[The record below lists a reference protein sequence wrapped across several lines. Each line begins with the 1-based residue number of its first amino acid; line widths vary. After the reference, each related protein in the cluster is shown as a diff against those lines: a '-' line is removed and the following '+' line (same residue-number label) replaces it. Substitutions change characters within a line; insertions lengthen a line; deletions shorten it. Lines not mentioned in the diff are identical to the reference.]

1 MTNAELYGTRLDEHW
16 RGQSS
21 VSSLLVKG
29 RSNNDIT
36 VARVIAG
43 PGFGFVEHVPPEE
56 GYAFS
61 LELIDYQKGELWL
74 GGRNTPQ
81 TNLLRNHSVFFD
93 LRNGV
98 DAKLEDPFDFVHF
111 HIPRRYFADLAA
123 AGGMSAAD
131 ELRVES
137 GHGFFDPVLMHLG
150 LAMLPALDRPAE
162 VNQLFLDHTMI
173 ALCSHIAGTYGVA
186 IEPRAVAKGLAGWRL
201 RRAKDLIA
209 SRLNGD
215 ISIAEIAAE
224 CGLTPS
230 YFARQFAEA
239 TGTTPHR
246 WLLKMRVE
254 QAKQL
259 MAEGRLSL
267 ADVAMACGFAD
278 QSHFTRVFSRETGA
292 TPRAWRD
299 QLRR

>member
-1 MTNAELYGTRLDEHW
+1 MSRTEFYGTRLDEHW
-16 RGQSS
+16 RGQCT
-21 VSSLLVKG
+21 VTSLLVKG
-29 RSNNDIT
+29 RAQSDIT
-36 VARVIAG
+36 VARLTGG
-43 PGFGFVEHVPPEE
+43 PGFGLVEPVPPEE
-56 GYAFS
+56 GFAITV
-61 LELIDYQKGELWL
+61 ELIDYQQGELWL
-74 GGRNTPQ
+74 GGRSSVQ
-81 TNLLRNHSVFFD
+81 TELRRNHSVFYD
-93 LRNGV
+93 LRHGV
-98 DAKLEDPFDFVHF
+98 EANLEDPFDFLHF

-123 AGGMSAAD
+123 ASGVAATD
-131 ELRVES
+131 ELRIGS
-137 GHGFFDPVLMHLG
+137 GHGFFDPTMLHLG
-150 LAMLPALDRPAE
+150 MAVLPALERPAE
-162 VNQLFLDHTMI
+162 ANQLFLDHSMM
-173 ALCSHIAGTYGVA
+173 AMCAHIAGTYGVA
-186 IEPRAVAKGLAGWRL
+186 IEPRVLAKGLAGWRL

-215 ISIAEIAAE
+215 ISISEIAAE

-246 WLLKMRVE
+246 WLLKMRVQ

-267 ADVAMACGFAD
+267 AEVAIACGFAD

-299 QLRR
+299 HRR